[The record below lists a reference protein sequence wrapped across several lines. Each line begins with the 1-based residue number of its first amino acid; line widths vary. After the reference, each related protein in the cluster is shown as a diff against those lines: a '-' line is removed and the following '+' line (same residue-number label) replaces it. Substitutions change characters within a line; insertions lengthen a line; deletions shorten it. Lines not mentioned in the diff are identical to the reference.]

1 MLEAVMDRQDN
12 ERLEIVVT
20 GRVQGVAFRWY
31 AQRTAGG
38 LGVTG
43 WVRNQ
48 PDGSVRIVAEG
59 PRAALA
65 SLLDWARQG
74 PDHARVEDLRHVWQE
89 ATGQFTRFEIT
100 G

>member
-1 MLEAVMDRQDN
+1 MDRI
-12 ERLEIVVT
+12 EIRVT

-31 AQRTAGG
+31 TQSKAQSLDLA
-38 LGVTG
+38 G

-59 PRAALA
+59 PRAALEA
-65 SLLDWARQG
+65 LAGWAATG
-74 PDHARVEDLRHVWQE
+74 PDHARVDGHQVHWAE
-89 ATGQFTRFEIT
+89 ATGKFADFLIT